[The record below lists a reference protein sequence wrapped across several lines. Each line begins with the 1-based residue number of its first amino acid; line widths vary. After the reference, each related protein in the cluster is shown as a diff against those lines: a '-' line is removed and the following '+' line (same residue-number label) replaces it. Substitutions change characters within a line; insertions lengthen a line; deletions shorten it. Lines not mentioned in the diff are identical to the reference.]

1 MDYRH
6 SHLAKGDTYDASI
19 ATQPFDAYM
28 AKYEEEYL
36 RDVIPRLVP
45 GGGRYL
51 DFACGTGRITSIV
64 APLVTESV
72 GVDISESMLSAAR
85 AKCPGTRFVCAD
97 IAQQPVDLGQF
108 DLITSFRFFGNAE
121 PDLRMA
127 ALRAIT
133 GLLRGGGHLV
143 INSHRNP
150 HGIGTLLQGVA
161 GGTHDMDL
169 TFWKIARMLREQGLR
184 IEAVRPIGFW
194 VMRARLRTDRALNG
208 RGARIAERIFRHRLW
223 APFAPDCVLIARKP

>member
-19 ATQPFDAYM
+19 AAQPFDAYM

-36 RDVIPRLVP
+36 RDMIPRLTR

-64 APLVTESV
+64 APLVSESV

-97 IAQQPVDLGQF
+97 IAQQPVELGQF

-121 PDLRMA
+121 HDLRMA

-133 GLLRGGGHLV
+133 GLLRSGGHLV

-161 GGTHDMDL
+161 GETHDMDL

-184 IEAVRPIGFW
+184 IVAVRPIGFW
-194 VMRARLRTDRALNG
+194 VMRARLRTDKALNG

-223 APFAPDCVLIARKP
+223 APLAPDCVLIARKP

>member
-1 MDYRH
+1 
-6 SHLAKGDTYDASI
+6 
-19 ATQPFDAYM
+19 M

-36 RDVIPRLVP
+36 REVIPSLTRA
-45 GGGRYL
+45 GGRYL

-85 AKCPGTRFVCAD
+85 AKCPDTRFVCAD

-121 PDLRMA
+121 PELRAA
-127 ALRAIT
+127 ALHAIT
-133 GLLRGGGHLV
+133 RLLRSGGYLV

-169 TFWKIARMLREQGLR
+169 TFWKIARLLREQGLR
-184 IEAVRPIGFW
+184 IVAVRPIGFW
-194 VMRARLRTDRALNG
+194 VMRARLRTDQALNG
-208 RGARIAERIFRHRLW
+208 RGARMAERVFRHRLW
-223 APFAPDCVLIARKP
+223 APFAPDCVLVARKP

>member
-1 MDYRH
+1 
-6 SHLAKGDTYDASI
+6 
-19 ATQPFDAYM
+19 
-28 AKYEEEYL
+28 
-36 RDVIPRLVP
+36 
-45 GGGRYL
+45 
-51 DFACGTGRITSIV
+51 
-64 APLVTESV
+64 
-72 GVDISESMLSAAR
+72 
-85 AKCPGTRFVCAD
+85 
-97 IAQQPVDLGQF
+97 VDLGQF

-150 HGIGTLLQGVA
+150 HGIGSLIQGVA